1 MSGSLTLPNDLVARL
16 QAHAEQSD
24 QMDSGWL
31 NLGPRRLHP
40 AAVLV
45 PLVWEKGQWHLLFTR
60 RTDNL
65 GDHSGQVSFPGGAW
79 EEQDGDLEQTALR
92 EAWEEVGIDPASV
105 AVLGKMAR
113 FNMVSYFQV
122 TPVVGVVAW
131 PFELKIN
138 ASEVARAFIVPLD
151 WLADPRNYQFRPRQ
165 FKGQTLRILYYNDYD
180 KESIWGATAQITQE
194 FLRLIQN

>member
-1 MSGSLTLPNDLVARL
+1 MSGILSLPHDLGARL

-24 QMDSGWL
+24 LRDNGWL
-31 NLGPRRLHP
+31 HLDPLRLHP
-40 AAVLV
+40 AAVLI

-60 RTDNL
+60 RANEL
-65 GDHSGQVSFPGGAW
+65 EDHSGQVSFPGGAW
-79 EEQDGDLEQTALR
+79 EKHDGDLERTALR

-113 FNMVSYFQV
+113 FDMVSYFQV

-131 PFELKIN
+131 PCELKIN
-138 ASEVARAFIVPLD
+138 SSEVARAFIVPLD
-151 WLADPRNYQFRPRQ
+151 WLADPRNCQIKPRQ
-165 FKGQTLRILYYNDYD
+165 FEDQTFQIPYYNDYD
-180 KESIWGATAQITQE
+180 GEMIWGATAQMTRE

>member
-1 MSGSLTLPNDLVARL
+1 MTEILSLPHDLGARL

-24 QMDSGWL
+24 LRDNGWL
-31 NLGPRRLHP
+31 HRDPFQMHP

-45 PLVWEKGQWHLLFTR
+45 PLVWEKDQWHLLFTR
-60 RTDNL
+60 RANGL
-65 GDHSGQVSFPGGAW
+65 QDHSGQVSFPGGAW
-79 EEQDGDLEQTALR
+79 EERDGDLERTALR
-92 EAWEEVGIDPASV
+92 EAWEEVGINPASV

-113 FNMVSYFQV
+113 FDMVSHFQV

-151 WLADPRNYQFRPRQ
+151 WLADHRNYQIKPRQ
-165 FKGQTLRILYYNDYD
+165 FEDQTFNIPYYSDYD
-180 KESIWGATAQITQE
+180 GEIIWGATAQMTQE

>member
-1 MSGSLTLPNDLVARL
+1 LTSSLTLPHDLGARL
-16 QAHAEQSD
+16 QAHAEQSALK
-24 QMDSGWL
+24 DSGWL
-31 NLGPRRLHP
+31 HLDPTRLHP

-45 PLVWEKGQWHLLFTR
+45 PLVCEEGRWHLLFTR
-60 RTDNL
+60 RTMDL
-65 GDHSGQVSFPGGAW
+65 EDHSGQVSFPGGAW

-113 FNMVSYFQV
+113 FDMVSYFQV

-131 PFELKIN
+131 PCKLTIN
-138 ASEVARAFIVPLD
+138 SREVARVFIVPLD
-151 WLADPRNYQFRPRQ
+151 WLSDPRNYQVKPRQ
-165 FKGQTLRILYYNDYD
+165 FETQTFQIPYYNDYD
-180 KESIWGATAQITQE
+180 GEIIWGATAQITQE

>member
-1 MSGSLTLPNDLVARL
+1 MTGILSLPLDLGARL

-24 QMDSGWL
+24 LRDNGWL
-31 NLGPRRLHP
+31 RRDPFQMHP

-45 PLVWEKGQWHLLFTR
+45 PLVWEKDQWHLLFTR
-60 RTDNL
+60 RANGL
-65 GDHSGQVSFPGGAW
+65 QDHSGQVSFPGGAW
-79 EEQDGDLEQTALR
+79 EERDGDLERTALR

-113 FNMVSYFQV
+113 FDMVSHFQV

-138 ASEVARAFIVPLD
+138 ASEVARAFVVPLD
-151 WLADPRNYQFRPRQ
+151 WLADHRNYQIKPRQ
-165 FKGQTLRILYYNDYD
+165 FEDQTFNIPYYSDFD
-180 KESIWGATAQITQE
+180 GEIIWGATAQMTQE
-194 FLRLIQN
+194 FLRLMQN

>member
-1 MSGSLTLPNDLVARL
+1 LSGNLSLPHDLGARL
-16 QAHAEQSD
+16 QAHAGQANLKD
-24 QMDSGWL
+24 GKWL
-31 NLGPRRLHP
+31 HLDPLRLRP

-60 RTDNL
+60 RTNNL
-65 GDHSGQVSFPGGAW
+65 QDHSGQVSFPGGAW
-79 EEQDGDLEQTALR
+79 EEQDGDLEHTALR

-113 FNMVSYFQV
+113 FDMVSHFQV
-122 TPVVGVVAW
+122 TPVVGVIAW

-151 WLADPRNYQFRPRQ
+151 WLADHRNYQIKPRQ
-165 FKGQTLRILYYNDYD
+165 FEDQTFNIPYYSDYD
-180 KESIWGATAQITQE
+180 GEIIWGATAQMTQE
-194 FLRLIQN
+194 FLRLMQN